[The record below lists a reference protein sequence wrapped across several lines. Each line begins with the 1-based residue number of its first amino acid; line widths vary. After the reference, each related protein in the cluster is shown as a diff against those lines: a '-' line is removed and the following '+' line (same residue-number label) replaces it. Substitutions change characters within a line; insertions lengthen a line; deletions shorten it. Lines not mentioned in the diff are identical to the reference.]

1 MSTHL
6 SKDRASLCL
15 FTFADGRRC
24 RTPRTSAHPHLCT
37 YHARKESQS
46 QAAQKVGRHL
56 GTYFSGHYLSA
67 CDLSS
72 ALGHLFSAVAQGQIK
87 PKTASTLAY
96 LAQTLL
102 QSIHLSQHEYI
113 NAFGTDSWRQA
124 IRDSFDRLTPPEP
137 EPQLAS
143 ESELAAESESELEPA
158 PEPER
163 GAVSDSESP
172 QAHTTQTK
180 TSTHS
185 SSANRNAH
193 SNDVILRQSDEDC
206 RSGIPARPERT
217 STVPIRTVNRQ
228 LPNNAASYLES
239 TLAKLHQ
246 NK

>member
-1 MSTHL
+1 MSTNL

-37 YHARKESQS
+37 FHARKESQS
-46 QAAQKVGRHL
+46 QAAQNVGRHL
-56 GTYFSGHYLSA
+56 GTYFSGHYLAA

-113 NAFGTDSWRQA
+113 NAFGTDSWRQT
-124 IRDSFDRLTPPEP
+124 IRASFDRPTPPVPQAHLDSEYEP
-137 EPQLAS
+137 NADTIS
-143 ESELAAESESELEPA
+143 ESEPSSVA
-158 PEPER
+158 
-163 GAVSDSESP
+163 DS
-172 QAHTTQTK
+172 
-180 TSTHS
+180 
-185 SSANRNAH
+185 
-193 SNDVILRQSDEDC
+193 
-206 RSGIPARPERT
+206 
-217 STVPIRTVNRQ
+217 VNRQ
-228 LPNNAASYLES
+228 LPTNAASYLES
-239 TLAKLHQ
+239 ALAKLHQ

>member
-1 MSTHL
+1 MSTIP

-15 FTFADGRRC
+15 DAFADGRRC
-24 RTPRTSAHPHLCT
+24 LTPRTSAHPHLCT

-46 QAAQKVGRHL
+46 QAAQKVGRQL

-102 QSIHLSQHEYI
+102 QSIHLAQHEYI
-113 NAFGTDSWRQA
+113 NAFGTTSWRET
-124 IRDSFDRLTPPEP
+124 IRESFDRPTPPVLPTHLDSEYEP
-137 EPQLAS
+137 NADTI
-143 ESELAAESESELEPA
+143 SELEDA
-158 PEPER
+158 I
-163 GAVSDSESP
+163 A
-172 QAHTTQTK
+172 K
-180 TSTHS
+180 
-185 SSANRNAH
+185 
-193 SNDVILRQSDEDC
+193 
-206 RSGIPARPERT
+206 
-217 STVPIRTVNRQ
+217 
-228 LPNNAASYLES
+228 LPDDAASHLES